1 MPKKPNTAGSVTLRV
16 TVSSQSALLLEQL
29 AARGIYGRNVAE
41 VAGRFVDKALE
52 QFIEPPKLR
61 IEEGK

>member
-1 MPKKPNTAGSVTLRV
+1 MPKNRNTTGSVTFRL
-16 TVSSQSALLLEQL
+16 TVSTQSASLLEQL

-61 IEEGK
+61 MEEGE